1 MVVPGHAGNDAPV
14 LWPKEA
20 PALRIGEMTAQRNP
34 ICPACGTG
42 DLITISMSITDD
54 RDVSFTTCHLCEAK
68 WWFKDDDLVPLASVI
83 GLVSA
88 K

>member
-1 MVVPGHAGNDAPV
+1 
-14 LWPKEA
+14 
-20 PALRIGEMTAQRNP
+20 MTAQRNL